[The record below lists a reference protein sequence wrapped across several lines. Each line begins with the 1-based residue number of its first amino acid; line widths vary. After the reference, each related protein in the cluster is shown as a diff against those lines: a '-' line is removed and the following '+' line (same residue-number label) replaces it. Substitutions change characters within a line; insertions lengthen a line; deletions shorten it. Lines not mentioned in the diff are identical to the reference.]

1 MPITL
6 LPEGCPGEG
15 LMTTSILK
23 RVLYAYL
30 GFGVLVACVF
40 PFYAHFFVE
49 WKPGMLVWFVVGCFV
64 AGLLI
69 GLANYWMMNLILVSR
84 LRRIAD
90 VTRRIAERD
99 LSLNCSMRS
108 ADTIG
113 GIIDAFNHMTETL
126 RGLLA
131 RTASLSGNVRD
142 QCMTINDQVTQIHTH
157 VDAQADLSG
166 RIQHTMQAM
175 HEAIVGV
182 AERSTRATEL
192 AREAGAAA
200 DAGDS
205 VSHESLATMQSI
217 QQSVGQTS
225 EKVRTLEHS
234 AQEIG
239 GTVILIREIADQT
252 NLLALNAAIEAARA
266 GEQGRGFA
274 VVADEV
280 RKLAEKTG
288 QATNQIALMIQ
299 SIQADT
305 LDANRAM
312 TVVMQEAGT
321 GMDNVRRVGDSL
333 ATIRQRFEEV
343 AQRVAGI
350 AEAAQIQDR
359 SVRAAREDIAGIDAL
374 NQQTLAN
381 TARGVAMVAALS
393 EQARAL
399 DSEVNTFKLA

>member
-1 MPITL
+1 M
-6 LPEGCPGEG
+6 
-15 LMTTSILK
+15 
-23 RVLYAYL
+23 
-30 GFGVLVACVF
+30 
-40 PFYAHFFVE
+40 
-49 WKPGMLVWFVVGCFV
+49 
-64 AGLLI
+64 
-69 GLANYWMMNLILVSR
+69 
-84 LRRIAD
+84 
-90 VTRRIAERD
+90 
-99 LSLNCSMRS
+99 
-108 ADTIG
+108 
-113 GIIDAFNHMTETL
+113 
-126 RGLLA
+126 
-131 RTASLSGNVRD
+131 
-142 QCMTINDQVTQIHTH
+142 
-157 VDAQADLSG
+157 
-166 RIQHTMQAM
+166 
-175 HEAIVGV
+175 
-182 AERSTRATEL
+182 
-192 AREAGAAA
+192 
-200 DAGDS
+200 
-205 VSHESLATMQSI
+205 
-217 QQSVGQTS
+217 
-225 EKVRTLEHS
+225 
-234 AQEIG
+234 
-239 GTVILIREIADQT
+239 
-252 NLLALNAAIEAARA
+252 
-266 GEQGRGFA
+266 
-274 VVADEV
+274 VADEV